1 MRIVHV
7 LQRVDFHEG
16 GPPRAVIDLC
26 TVLHQRGHQVT
37 LLTADP
43 RDVPDA
49 WSVQGSDTPD
59 VCTVPPPR
67 LPGGLWTSGQLADAK
82 ALLAE
87 ADVVHMHGVWERM
100 NAQLAGIC
108 RAVGTPYVITLRGML
123 DDWSMAQAP
132 LKKRLYL
139 AMAGRRF
146 LEGAAWVHCTAAGEK
161 DQSHRWFPK
170 GRPRVIPNLIDL
182 SAYEKLPTPDEA
194 VGVYKQLCGQGPVL
208 LFLSRLHEK
217 KGIEHLIA
225 AAATLRT
232 SFPGLQ
238 VLIAGTGEPSYRAS
252 LESHAKHLGV
262 GDCVHFL
269 GHVGGTLK
277 LSLYNACDVFVLPSS
292 QENFGFV
299 QFEALACGTP
309 VVTSRLVDTWAEI
322 EASGGGLAVQQN
334 ANALVEVLTPL
345 LNDRARRASMGAAG
359 RAWVLEHLATDHV
372 AGQLEA
378 MYGDAAAG
386 A

>member
-7 LQRVDFHEG
+7 LQRVNFHEG
-16 GPPRAVIDLC
+16 GPPRAVVDLC

-43 RDVPDA
+43 RDVPEHWSTEGDA
-49 WSVQGSDTPD
+49 SPR
-59 VCTVPPPR
+59 VCTVPRPW
-67 LPGGLWTSGQLADAK
+67 LPGGIWTKGQLQNAK
-82 ALLAE
+82 DLLAG
-87 ADVVHMHGVWERM
+87 ADVVHMHAVWERM
-100 NAQLAGIC
+100 NAQIAGIC

-146 LEGAAWVHCTAAGEK
+146 LEGAAWVHCTATGEK
-161 DQSHRWFPK
+161 DQSHRWFPR

-182 SAYEKLPTPDEA
+182 SAYQDLPTPDEA
-194 VGVYKQLCGQGPVL
+194 VGAYKQLCGQGPVL

-217 KGIEHLIA
+217 KGIEHLIT

-232 SFPGLQ
+232 SFPGLE
-238 VLIAGTGEPSYRAS
+238 VLIAGTGEASYRTS
-252 LESHAKHLGV
+252 LEAHAKHLGI
-262 GDCVHFL
+262 DKSVHFL

-309 VVTSRLVDTWAEI
+309 VVTSRLVDTWAEV
-322 EASGGGLAVQQN
+322 EASGGGVAVEQQ
-334 ANALVEVLTPL
+334 ATALVDVLLPL
-345 LNDRARRASMGAAG
+345 LNDRARRDAMGAAG

-378 MYGDAAAG
+378 MYADAAAG
-386 A
+386 V